1 MMAAQNSVAGEMGM
15 VKMLCL
21 VGLLC
26 VLSAW
31 WWQDSLPAHGKL
43 QTSSLS
49 EPVQEASASDKWTSQ
64 IRGVDYHVEA
74 VADYQISGL
83 IVSKLNTDSWFA
95 KHEDWNEF
103 FNVMDVC
110 MVWGSNARAGAY
122 EKMSFKSGQW
132 TCWFQ
137 TNDANAAKPEYFQAI
152 SNTHIVTDDA
162 ALAKRLRQLRIGD
175 EVTLHGRLV
184 NYSHDGL
191 PARKS
196 SLVRNDTGNGACEI
210 LYVTGF
216 EVQHAAAAW
225 PRWLFWLGVL
235 LWVAAVMVFVRTPH
249 REH

>member
-31 WWQDSLPAHGKL
+31 WWQDSLPAHEKL
-43 QTSSLS
+43 QASSLT
-49 EPVQEASASDKWTSQ
+49 EPVQETSASDKWTSQ
-64 IRGVDYHVEA
+64 IKGVDYHVEA

-83 IVSKLNTDSWFA
+83 IVSKLNTDAWFA

-132 TCWFQ
+132 TCWVH

-162 ALAKRLRQLRIGD
+162 VLAKRLRQLRIGD

-191 PARKS
+191 PYRKS
-196 SLVRNDTGNGACEI
+196 SLLRTNGKRAK
-210 LYVTGF
+210 Y
-216 EVQHAAAAW
+216 W
-225 PRWLFWLGVL
+225 RSPYKYRW
-235 LWVAAVMVFVRTPH
+235 
-249 REH
+249 

>member
-1 MMAAQNSVAGEMGM
+1 M
-15 VKMLCL
+15 VKALWV
-21 VGLLC
+21 VGLFC
-26 VLSAW
+26 VLLGWWYQDQLPSATR
-31 WWQDSLPAHGKL
+31 L
-43 QTSSLS
+43 QASSKT
-49 EPVQEASASDKWTSQ
+49 EPVQAAMVPEKWVSQ
-64 IRGVDYHVEA
+64 VQGVDYKVEA

-110 MVWGSNARAGAY
+110 MVWGSNASAGAY
-122 EKMSFKSGQW
+122 EKMSFQSGQW

-137 TNDANAAKPEYFQAI
+137 TRSANAAKTEYFQSI

-162 ALAKRLRQLRIGD
+162 ALAKRLRHMRIGD

-191 PARKS
+191 PYRKS
-196 SLVRNDTGNGACEI
+196 SLVRSDTGNGACEVM
-210 LYVTGF
+210 YVTA
-216 EVQHAAAAW
+216 VDINHRAAAW
-225 PRWLFWLGVL
+225 PRWLFWFGIV
-235 LWVAAVMVFVRTPH
+235 LWVIAVVVFVRTPH